1 MTTCNTTKAESES
14 KDARTNQHLSKF
26 AKITEGIMTSHGCF
40 LCLLLFSVILIE
52 PSEAGCMD
60 HFTKEDW
67 NTTTLHRLPENI
79 TVKIMNKSEDII
91 VCSLTEA
98 KDCDNKKEETC
109 FLRDCF
115 KDENNMDYK
124 PPCNE
129 TDENISVPFYHFMCL
144 TNIAKGLRDKTNG
157 GSQKPTAEDICKVY
171 EKVCKRDSPN
181 PAKTTTPTA
190 CTATTTTTQATTNKT
205 TATPSATATTEAT
218 TNKTTATPSATATTE
233 ATTNKTTA
241 TPSATATTEATTN
254 KTTATPSATTTTE
267 ATTNKTTATPSATT
281 TTEATTNKTTA
292 TPSATTTTEATTN
305 KTTATPSATATTEA
319 TTNKTTATPSATA
332 TTEATTNKT
341 TATPSATATTEATT
355 NKTTATP
362 SATATTEA
370 TTNKTTATPSATA
383 TTEATTNKTTATPS
397 ATTTT
402 EATTNKTTAT
412 PSATAT
418 TEATTKNPQVSTTA
432 VSTITTPSS
441 PLNLQ
446 QKDETL
452 QGESAGKKARI
463 LHIIIGVL
471 TFTNFLW
478 AVAFYMYTQR
488 LQRSNEIPNLKEEE
502 AMTVRN
508 TFRSDIGE
516 GSILLMTPESSII
529 INSPETTII
538 ESPCPHRT
546 HL

>member
-190 CTATTTTTQATTNKT
+190 CTATTTTTEATTNKT
-205 TATPSATATTEAT
+205 TATPSATTTTEAT
-218 TNKTTATPSATATTE
+218 TNKTTATPSATATTNTE

-267 ATTNKTTATPSATT
+267 ATTNKTTATPSATA

-362 SATATTEA
+362 SATT
-370 TTNKTTATPSATA
+370 
-383 TTEATTNKTTATPS
+383 
-397 ATTTT
+397 
-402 EATTNKTTAT
+402 
-412 PSATAT
+412 T

>member
-181 PAKTTTPTA
+181 P
-190 CTATTTTTQATTNKT
+190 
-205 TATPSATATTEAT
+205 
-218 TNKTTATPSATATTE
+218 
-233 ATTNKTTA
+233 
-241 TPSATATTEATTN
+241 
-254 KTTATPSATTTTE
+254 
-267 ATTNKTTATPSATT
+267 
-281 TTEATTNKTTA
+281 
-292 TPSATTTTEATTN
+292 
-305 KTTATPSATATTEA
+305 
-319 TTNKTTATPSATA
+319 
-332 TTEATTNKT
+332 
-341 TATPSATATTEATT
+341 
-355 NKTTATP
+355 
-362 SATATTEA
+362 
-370 TTNKTTATPSATA
+370 
-383 TTEATTNKTTATPS
+383 
-397 ATTTT
+397 
-402 EATTNKTTAT
+402 
-412 PSATAT
+412 
-418 TEATTKNPQVSTTA
+418 
-432 VSTITTPSS
+432 
-441 PLNLQ
+441 
-446 QKDETL
+446 ETL